1 MVDIT
6 KDEFW
11 ENKYEEVNKKK
22 KKDNRLRRFIN
33 NNKWI
38 ILLIT
43 SFLLLA
49 ISNGCLIYNFV
60 RVLRKL

>member
-11 ENKYEEVNKKK
+11 ENKYEEVTKNKKK
-22 KKDNRLRRFIN
+22 DSKLTRFID

-38 ILLIT
+38 MLLIA

-49 ISNGCLIYNFV
+49 ISNGFLIYNFV
-60 RVLRKL
+60 KILRKM

>member
-11 ENKYEEVNKKK
+11 ENKYEEVTKNKKK
-22 KKDNRLRRFIN
+22 DSKLTRFID

-38 ILLIT
+38 MLLIA

-49 ISNGCLIYNFV
+49 ISNGFLIYNFF
-60 RVLRKL
+60 RILGKL